1 MRDSCH
7 ILTINPGSTSTK
19 VALYEDERPLFAET
33 IHHSAEELAAFPRI
47 ADQYAFRRDAV
58 LRLLEKHGVRL
69 DSLDAVVGRGGIL
82 GPIPSGTYLVNEQML
97 EELRHPK
104 EREHAS
110 NLGALIA
117 DEIAQRAGVPAFI
130 VDPVSVDEFDD
141 IARISGLPEIER
153 KSLSHAL
160 NLKAA
165 ARRAAR
171 ELGKRYDEVNLVV
184 AHLGGGI
191 SVSPHR
197 RGRMVDVNQALDGTG
212 PFSPERAGG
221 LPVGDVLRMAYSV
234 PPYDDK
240 HYTYEEMFR
249 KIAGQ
254 GGLVAHLGTND
265 AREVERRIEE
275 GDEHARLVY
284 EAMAYQIAK
293 EIGAM
298 ATVLKG
304 DVDAIVLTGGLARSQ
319 MLVNWIVE
327 RVAWIAP
334 VKVYPGEDEM
344 LAMAQG
350 ALRVLRGEEE
360 PKLLTKAQKQTK
372 MLPAS
377 RWHEKPTERRTKMAI
392 RTPEEAKELL
402 DKAMEL
408 SDEDITVLK
417 EIKEMGATVPVK
429 LAARLLVSPNTAQFK
444 LSRLQEK
451 GLVTNVQRAQRD
463 IFVSEEE
470 EYFALS
476 DEGEEVMTI
485 LPLVEKMR
493 GAS

>member
-1 MRDSCH
+1 MDAMKRTYR

-19 VALYEDERPLFAET
+19 VALFQDERPLFTET
-33 IHHSAEELAAFPRI
+33 IHHSVEELAAFPRI
-47 ADQYAFRRDAV
+47 ADQYAFRRDAI
-58 LRLLEKHGVRL
+58 LRLLEEKGVAL

-82 GPIPSGTYLVNEQML
+82 RPVESGTYRVNEKML

-110 NLGALIA
+110 NLGAIIA
-117 DEIAQRAGVPAFI
+117 DEIARRAGVPAFI
-130 VDPVSVDEFDD
+130 VDPVCVDEFDD

-153 KSLSHAL
+153 RSLSHAL

-165 ARRAAR
+165 ARRAAKD
-171 ELGKRYDEVNLVV
+171 LGKRYEEVNLVV

-191 SVSPHR
+191 SVAPHR
-197 RGRMVDVNQALDGTG
+197 RGRQVDVNQALDGTG

-234 PPYDDK
+234 HPYEDM
-240 HYTYEEMFR
+240 HLTYEEFFR
-249 KIAGQ
+249 KIAGR

-265 AREVERRIEE
+265 AREVERRIAE

-304 DVDAIVLTGGLARSQ
+304 EVDAIVLTGGLARSKI
-319 MLVNWIVE
+319 LVDWIVE
-327 RVAWIAP
+327 RVKWIAP
-334 VKVYPGEDEM
+334 VLIYPGEDEM

-360 PKLLTKAQKQTK
+360 
-372 MLPAS
+372 
-377 RWHEKPTERRTKMAI
+377 
-392 RTPEEAKELL
+392 
-402 DKAMEL
+402 
-408 SDEDITVLK
+408 
-417 EIKEMGATVPVK
+417 
-429 LAARLLVSPNTAQFK
+429 AR
-444 LSRLQEK
+444 
-451 GLVTNVQRAQRD
+451 D
-463 IFVSEEE
+463 
-470 EYFALS
+470 Y
-476 DEGEEVMTI
+476 
-485 LPLVEKMR
+485 
-493 GAS
+493 